1 MATASSGVLAAVVLA
16 ATTAATSPAHAT
28 VVRALSVPEKA
39 RIAQAIVVAKVE
51 RAEPRWM
58 VEGGAIKT
66 LVTLSVETAIKGKL
80 AAKQKITVVVPG
92 GKIGELVHEVPG
104 VSRYV
109 AGERAVLF
117 LEPHPDGWVELGIGI
132 GKYDVSKKQ
141 IVTHTPLVAQMR
153 AVRGEP
159 SKIEPGTPMP
169 PTTLTKFLA
178 EVRGALEVS
187 R

>member
-1 MATASSGVLAAVVLA
+1 MAPDSSGVLAAVVLA
-16 ATTAATSPAHAT
+16 TALAATTPAHAT
-28 VVRALSVPEKA
+28 VVRALSVPDKA

-51 RAEPRWM
+51 RTEPRWM

-66 LVTLSVETAIKGKL
+66 LVTLTVETSLKGKL
-80 AAKQKITVVVPG
+80 NAKQTITVVVPG
-92 GKIGELVHEVPG
+92 GKIGEFVHDVPG
-104 VSRYV
+104 VSRYA

-117 LEPHPDGWVELGIGI
+117 LEPHPDGWVELGIGV

-141 IVTHTPLVAQMR
+141 IVTHSPLVAQLR
-153 AVRGEP
+153 ATRGEP
-159 SKIEPGTPMP
+159 SKIEPGAPMP